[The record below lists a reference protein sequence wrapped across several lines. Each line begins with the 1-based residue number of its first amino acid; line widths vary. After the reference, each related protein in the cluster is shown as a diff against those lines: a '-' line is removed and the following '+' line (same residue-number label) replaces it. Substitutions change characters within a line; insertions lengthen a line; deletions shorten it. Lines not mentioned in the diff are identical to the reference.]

1 MTSDKE
7 EMLEDIEVCGNRL
20 LWIRDMVL
28 AGRDTL
34 ETSKN
39 ELTDVLLELASVISG
54 IRDIPKDPT

>member
-39 ELTDVLLELASVISG
+39 ELIDLLLELASVISG
-54 IRDIPKDPT
+54 IRDIPKNPT